1 MIFDEK
7 EMLEVCQKYGIDV
20 VEKKGYPLY
29 DGIEMDE
36 NFSMNNIMHDTYSI
50 GIDGKTIYSE
60 TLELE
65 MPVIFEHID
74 IDNCF
79 NSNNVGK
86 PHFVLV
92 ENNEYN
98 KNMKPSMV
106 SDYNISFAA

>member
-1 MIFDEK
+1 MIFNEK

-74 IDNCF
+74 INNCF
-79 NSNNVGK
+79 VNNNLDK
-86 PHFVLV
+86 PHFILV

-98 KNMKPSMV
+98 KNIKLSMV
-106 SDYNISFAA
+106 SDNYISFAA